1 MGSFIPVGLTGEFNN
16 GTMKAIVVQNH
27 EVLLAR
33 IGDEYYAVDNRCPHM
48 GGKLSDGKVEG
59 TVVTCP
65 KHSSQFDLIDGR
77 VVRWLK
83 GTGLISK
90 VGTILKSPRPL
101 NKYRVKIEDD
111 KILIEI

>member
-1 MGSFIPVGLTGEFNN
+1 MGSFIPVGMTGEFND
-16 GTMKAIVVQNH
+16 GTMKAIIAQKH
-27 EVLLAR
+27 EILIAR
-33 IGDEYYAVDNRCPHM
+33 IGNKYYAVDNHCPHM
-48 GGKLSDGKVEG
+48 GGKLSEGKLQG
-59 TVVTCP
+59 TVVTYP
-65 KHSSQFDLIDGR
+65 KHGSQFDLIDGR